1 MIKTNVVVSPNTITR
16 IPFRKSKWNLG
27 FVLANVGI
35 VLANVGIVLAN
46 VGIVL
51 SNVGRLL
58 KNCQEC
64 NSVYIVLFLEFA
76 DKLGR
81 CFSLLMF
88 QRKFLPNSV
97 NRIDLTIISNLTQD
111 SIKNQIQTL
120 KEDPVDYGVPLCT
133 NFIRCLWFRYMSFS
147 ML

>member
-35 VLANVGIVLAN
+35 VLANVGIVL
-46 VGIVL
+46 
-51 SNVGRLL
+51 SNVGRVL
-58 KNCQEC
+58 KNLQEC

-81 CFSLLMF
+81 CFLLLMF
-88 QRKFLPNSV
+88 KENFCQTQ
-97 NRIDLTIISNLTQD
+97 LT
-111 SIKNQIQTL
+111 
-120 KEDPVDYGVPLCT
+120 E
-133 NFIRCLWFRYMSFS
+133 
-147 ML
+147 